1 MLRGD
6 NIIAQRYLTLLI
18 QSNYLAQ
25 KIIYCKSYLILI
37 IVKAY
42 KNAKNR

>member
-18 QSNYLAQ
+18 QSNYHAK
-25 KIIYCKSYLILI
+25 KIIYNKSYLILI